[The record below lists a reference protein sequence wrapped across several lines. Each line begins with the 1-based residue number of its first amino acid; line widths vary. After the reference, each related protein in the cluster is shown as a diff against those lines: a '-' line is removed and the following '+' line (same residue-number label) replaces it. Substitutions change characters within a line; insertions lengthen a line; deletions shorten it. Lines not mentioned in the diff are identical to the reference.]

1 MIKAVSSHGDQNN
14 KRRREEK
21 KKRSRQ
27 DKRKRKRKKRK
38 KEICC
43 LLDAMASML
52 SFIGWAVLPNV
63 SHPSLYTTRQLLTDN
78 SMRHPSCK
86 ASTTASQFALANQDP
101 NRRRHG
107 MRAIVDAS
115 LSALLPA
122 TSSTRC
128 TRPSTRSK
136 PTATSMA
143 RWACRPWLMT
153 ARSSRGFAGWRRSIT
168 RIR

>member
-1 MIKAVSSHGDQNN
+1 MSSHGDQNN
-14 KRRREEK
+14 KRRKEEEK
-21 KKRSRQ
+21 KRFRQ
-27 DKRKRKRKKRK
+27 DKRKRKRKK
-38 KEICC
+38 ENCC

-63 SHPSLYTTRQLLTDN
+63 SHSSLYTTRQLLTDD

-101 NRRRHG
+101 SHHRHG

-115 LSALLPA
+115 SFALLPA

-153 ARSSRGFAGWRRSIT
+153 ARSSRDFAGWRRSIT